1 MRSNTMIRV
10 RLGLFASAFA
20 LAGFAP
26 SSVPAQDAAP
36 ATGDAKQAATQD
48 AEQAQAREGRRGR
61 RGGAGQGGGQF
72 GGVRTEDV
80 VKELDLTAEQ
90 KTKVDAILAE
100 TRAAQQEA
108 RSLEGDERR
117 QKVQEAQRSQRE
129 KLNAVLNA
137 EQQQKFQQA
146 MAKAQAAQGTQRI
159 RAAVAQLG
167 LSQEQQTKVDTIL
180 ADAEKKV
187 QEASAQPQDAG
198 AGGRGRGGQYRAVM
212 QETRQKINEVLTADQ
227 KTKFAELAPEG
238 GRGQGQGQGGR
249 RRNNQQQ

>member
-1 MRSNTMIRV
+1 MRSNTVTRM
-10 RLGLFASAFA
+10 RLGLFAGAFA

-26 SSVPAQDAAP
+26 SLVPAQDAAP
-36 ATGDAKQAATQD
+36 ATGDAQQATAQD
-48 AEQAQAREGRRGR
+48 AEQAQARERRR
-61 RGGAGQGGGQF
+61 RQGGGGQ

-80 VKELDLTAEQ
+80 VKELDLTDEQ

-108 RSLEGDERR
+108 RGLQGEERR
-117 QKVQEAQRSQRE
+117 QKMQEVQRSQRE

-146 MAKAQAAQGTQRI
+146 MAKAQATQTTQRL
-159 RAAVAQLG
+159 RGAVAQLG
-167 LSQEQQTKVDTIL
+167 LSQEQQTKVDAIL
-180 ADAEKKV
+180 ADTEKKV

-198 AGGRGRGGQYRAVM
+198 AGGRGRGGPYRAVM

-238 GRGQGQGQGGR
+238 GRGQGQGGR

>member
-10 RLGLFASAFA
+10 RLGLFAGAFA

-36 ATGDAKQAATQD
+36 ATGDAKPAAAQD

-80 VKELDLTAEQ
+80 VKELDLTADQ

-117 QKVQEAQRSQRE
+117 QKMQEAQRSQRE

-187 QEASAQPQDAG
+187 QEGQPQDAG